1 MMTIITPPDRHHDE
15 RDTSEARRNAANRRA
30 GWILAAVA
38 LGVFLVTLYS
48 RL

>member
-1 MMTIITPPDRHHDE
+1 MMTTITPPDRNGADS
-15 RDTSEARRNAANRRA
+15 DQSRRNAANRRV
-30 GWILAAVA
+30 GWLLAAVA